1 MMFRSDICIC
11 RQIVF
16 FMLTVSCNVRA
27 NWKVWPFVSCSG
39 AVGLFQNCSLNLK
52 ATNKFSVLLRDKSS
66 MSAFSK

>member
-1 MMFRSDICIC
+1 M
-11 RQIVF
+11 F

-52 ATNKFSVLLRDKSS
+52 ATNKFSVLLREKSS